1 MRKAADLAPMDEPAS
16 LKATVHGQVQGVF
29 FRAFVSHHATR
40 MGLTGYV
47 ANIPDGRSVEVL
59 AEGERRKLE
68 ELVQYL
74 KTGPPEAGV
83 EEVKTGWAKYEGRFS
98 QFKIRH

>member
-1 MRKAADLAPMDEPAS
+1 MAELAS

-40 MGLTGYV
+40 LGLTGYV
-47 ANIPDGRSVEVL
+47 ANMPDGRSVEIL

-68 ELVQYL
+68 GLVQHL
-74 KTGPPEAGV
+74 KTGPPEASV
-83 EEVKTGWAKYEGRFS
+83 EEVKTGWSEYEGRFS